1 MAKPTQQAPLSS
13 GAAKKRVKKAK
24 ESQKVDASAFR
35 HGGEADGP
43 AGVYNIYD
51 DVRRNIAA
59 HHRDSSVMQAGFL
72 TQAAKCSPDP
82 VKFYGKQLI
91 VFLKKAKALAGDTSR
106 VSRKDSNEQI
116 RIRVRIQR
124 V

>member
-1 MAKPTQQAPLSS
+1 M
-13 GAAKKRVKKAK
+13 
-24 ESQKVDASAFR
+24 DASAIR

-43 AGVYNIYD
+43 VGVYNICD

-72 TQAAKCSPDP
+72 KQVAKCSPEP
-82 VKFYGKQLI
+82 VKFYGKQLT
-91 VFLKKAKALAGDTSR
+91 VFLKKARALAGDTSR
-106 VSRKDSNEQI
+106 VSRKDSNGRI
-116 RIRVRIQR
+116 RIRIQR